1 MPDTIRE
8 FRFIPLSPVHIGSG
22 ETLAPENYVLSGNGE
37 ELIAIDTRA
46 LVRKLNDEGR
56 RKYETLLEDG
66 DLRGALN
73 FVRGFFAAVRK
84 QAGGART
91 PFELYRTKLG
101 KEAIREVR
109 RAVEEPDKR
118 KGEIH
123 ALQRN
128 PYSHN
133 VVIPGSSVKGA
144 IRTAVL
150 SVNVN
155 PEGKKEPAVER
166 ELNRL
171 KGPRKARRLE
181 ELGFGYETKRLEGD
195 PFRLVEVSDAEWPAG
210 AVRIDRAELRN
221 PSRPETK
228 PEGMQM
234 HYERLLS
241 QADNAPLPDCRIR
254 IQLNEEAL
262 RHPRV
267 RRLIRRPVTW
277 DYLAQCCNYF
287 YWQRLQKETEKFRA
301 ILGPKDK
308 ELPWMPDFSKEGIL
322 LRVGRHSHFD
332 SLSVDN
338 FREGWNMQAKKPI
351 YEIGSTRTLC
361 ELAGGG
367 WAPFGWVLLRPV

>member
-1 MPDTIRE
+1 MADTIRE

-22 ETLAPENYVLSGNGE
+22 ETLAPENYVLSPDGG

-46 LVRKLNDEGR
+46 LVRALNDQGR
-56 RKYETLLEDG
+56 QKYEAHLEAG
-66 DLRGALN
+66 ELAEALD
-73 FVRGFFAAVRK
+73 FIRKFFTAVQTR
-84 QAGGART
+84 AGGKRT
-91 PFELYRTKLG
+91 PFELYRIQLG
-101 KEAIREVR
+101 KKAIREVR
-109 RAVEEPDKR
+109 RAVDDPLQR

-128 PYSHN
+128 PYTGD
-133 VVIPGSSVKGA
+133 VVIPGSSIKGA

-155 PEGKKEPAVER
+155 PGGQKDPAVER
-166 ELNRL
+166 EL
-171 KGPRKARRLE
+171 KHTPDHRKARRLE
-181 ELGFGYETKRLEGD
+181 ELGFAYDSKHLEAD
-195 PFRLVEVSDAEWPAG
+195 PFRLVEVSDTVWPAG
-210 AVRIDRAELRN
+210 AVRIDRAEVRN

-228 PEGMQM
+228 PEGMQL
-234 HYERLLS
+234 HYERLVS
-241 QADNAPLPDCRIR
+241 QADNVSLPECRLR

-262 RHPRV
+262 WDVRV
-267 RRLIRRPVTW
+267 KALIKRPIDW
-277 DYLAQCCNYF
+277 DKLANDCNTF
-287 YWQRLQKETEKFRA
+287 FSGRFNAEWTTFEA
-301 ILGPKDK
+301 IL
-308 ELPWMPDFSKEGIL
+308 PDRQRWYPEMQPGDIL

-338 FREGWNMQAKKPI
+338 FRQGWNIQAKRPI